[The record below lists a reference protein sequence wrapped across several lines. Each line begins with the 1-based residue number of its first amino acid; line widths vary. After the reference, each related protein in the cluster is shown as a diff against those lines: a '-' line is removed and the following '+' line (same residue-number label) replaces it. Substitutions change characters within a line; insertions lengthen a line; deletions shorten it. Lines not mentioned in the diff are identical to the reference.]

1 MARVQVDG
9 WLVFSSYYHVR
20 CSAPF
25 LHISRRQ
32 LFRPVYSQSQM
43 LYPDKD
49 FIVHFLGFSH
59 SNVKPIFCSAV
70 PISGDSFSS
79 FVDQDARMQAR
90 LG

>member
-1 MARVQVDG
+1 
-9 WLVFSSYYHVR
+9 
-20 CSAPF
+20 
-25 LHISRRQ
+25 
-32 LFRPVYSQSQM
+32 M

-90 LG
+90 LGWHPQLINWGPSFIHVHWHPPGSNIETLLSYIDIPPTPA